1 MGNIKQINI
10 KNRTYYLFNDMINIK
25 DFDSSLIKI
34 DKKSYKNIGIQEIGY
49 ITIKKSNDYEK
60 IHSVNPFYL
69 MIGEVIGNI
78 EVFEKYKELWDGI
91 KNKIENIDD
100 GECNSVECCSV
111 EYKYGKYFTKI
122 ILNTDADL
130 PLNKPLNLHMLAIIV
145 RSVFEGEGNE

>member
-10 KNRTYYLFNDMINIK
+10 KNQTYHLFNDMINIK

-91 KNKIENIDD
+91 KNKIENIND

>member
-1 MGNIKQINI
+1 
-10 KNRTYYLFNDMINIK
+10 
-25 DFDSSLIKI
+25 
-34 DKKSYKNIGIQEIGY
+34 
-49 ITIKKSNDYEK
+49 
-60 IHSVNPFYL
+60 

-91 KNKIENIDD
+91 KNKIENIND

>member
-91 KNKIENIDD
+91 KNKIENIND
-100 GECNSVECCSV
+100 GECNSVECRSV

>member
-10 KNRTYYLFNDMINIK
+10 KNQTYHLFNDMINIK

-91 KNKIENIDD
+91 KNKIENIND
-100 GECNSVECCSV
+100 GKCNSVECRSD